1 MIDRRVQKTRKI
13 LSQALVSLILEKG
26 YDVITIQDIIDRANV
41 GRSTFYAHFENKDQL
56 LLVGN
61 ENFRH
66 ILKSKVEDGELAI
79 DFEFFFQ
86 HVAENYDLALAFF
99 GKKGGHV
106 LIDFFRDII
115 ADLLMKHYKTKQQ
128 VSEKMQLKMLG
139 YQADAVATSII
150 RLLTL
155 WVEDRLPFSAKA
167 MADVSNKMIKQ
178 LEEESPIFKVAL

>member
-1 MIDRRVQKTRKI
+1 M
-13 LSQALVSLILEKG
+13 
-26 YDVITIQDIIDRANV
+26 
-41 GRSTFYAHFENKDQL
+41 

-61 ENFRH
+61 ENFRY
-66 ILKSKVEDGELAI
+66 ILRSKVEDNELTI
-79 DFEFFFQ
+79 DFDFFFQ

-106 LIDFFRDII
+106 LIDFFRDLIG
-115 ADLLMKHYKTKQQ
+115 DLLMKYYKTKQQ
-128 VSEKMQLKMLG
+128 VSDKTQLKMLG

-155 WVEDRLPFSAKA
+155 WVEDRMPFSAKE

-178 LEEESPIFKVAL
+178 LEEEVLILK

>member
-26 YDVITIQDIIDRANV
+26 YDAITIQDIIDRANV

-66 ILKSKVEDGELAI
+66 ILRSKVEDNELTI
-79 DFEFFFQ
+79 DFVFFFE
-86 HVAENYDLALAFF
+86 HVTENYDLAVAFF
-99 GKKGGHV
+99 SKKGGHV
-106 LIDFFRDII
+106 LIDFFRDVI
-115 ADLLMKHYKTKQQ
+115 ADLVMKHYKAKQN
-128 VSEKMQLKMLG
+128 VSQKIQLKMLN

-155 WVEDRLPFSAKA
+155 WVEDQMPFSTQE
-167 MADVSNKMIKQ
+167 MAELSNKMIRHF
-178 LEEESPIFKVAL
+178 EE

>member
-26 YDVITIQDIIDRANV
+26 YDAITIQDIIDRANV

-66 ILKSKVEDGELAI
+66 ILRSKAEGNELTI
-79 DFEFFFQ
+79 DFEFFFE

-106 LIDFFRDII
+106 LIDFFRDLI
-115 ADLLMKHYKTKQQ
+115 ADLVKKQYKVKQN
-128 VSEKMQLKMLG
+128 VSEKTQLKMLN

-155 WVEDRLPFSAKA
+155 WVEDQMPFSAQE
-167 MADVSNKMIKQ
+167 MAEVSNKMIKHFG
-178 LEEESPIFKVAL
+178 EEVLL

>member
-1 MIDRRVQKTRKI
+1 MQ
-13 LSQALVSLILEKG
+13 
-26 YDVITIQDIIDRANV
+26 IIAR
-41 GRSTFYAHFENKDQL
+41 
-56 LLVGN
+56 
-61 ENFRH
+61 
-66 ILKSKVEDGELAI
+66 